1 MSFIDQV
8 IVKVSAGDGGNGH
21 VSFHHEKYVDK
32 GGPDGGDG
40 GKGGDVVV
48 IASRNQDT
56 LATYRYHK
64 EIVAKNGNA
73 GEKNRRHGK
82 NADDVVIN
90 VPVGTAIYNGNE
102 LVVDLVKDGQKHT
115 IGRGGKGGFGNAHFV
130 SSKRQTPRFAEKGL
144 PGESFT
150 LRFELKMIADV
161 GLIGLPNAGKSTL
174 LAKISNAKPTIADYP
189 FTTLIPNLGVVD
201 FLSTSFLVA
210 DIPGLIEGASKG
222 KGLGYNF
229 LKHIERTSV
238 LLHLIDINNPDIY
251 KSYQTIRQELLNYD
265 LKLEKKPE
273 IIVLTK
279 VEGLDKKFILDT
291 IKTLKE
297 RLLKRKKIIAI
308 SAVSGLGVEDLLKKA
323 SLLIEKQSNVE
334 ADIISSIPIIT
345 LAPDKKNWSVSKTD
359 DGFKV
364 VGQEIEEFVFKTD
377 FTNEESV
384 GRLRN
389 IFQRKGI
396 FRELIKIGLK
406 PGDKILI
413 NQSYFLY

>member
-150 LRFELKMIADV
+150 LQFELKMIADLW
-161 GLIGLPNAGKSTL
+161 LIGLPNAGKSTL

-238 LLHLIDINNPDIY
+238 LLHLIDINNPDIS

-279 VEGLDKKFILDT
+279 VEGLDKKFIFET

-323 SLLIEKQSNVE
+323 SLLIEKQDNVE

>member
-279 VEGLDKKFILDT
+279 VEGLDKKFIFET

-323 SLLIEKQSNVE
+323 SLLIEKQDNVE

>member
-323 SLLIEKQSNVE
+323 SLLIEKQDNVE